1 MAKGFFVTGTDTE
14 VGKTHATVRLMR
26 FLKAQGLSVIGMK
39 PVASGAEWV
48 GERWVNEDALA
59 LQKESS
65 IPVDYEY
72 INPFVFEPPV
82 SPHLAAEAMGVRVSL
97 DRINR
102 TFCHLSTLA
111 DCVVVE
117 GVGGWR
123 VPLNAEE
130 DVADLALKLKLPVL
144 QVVGMR
150 LGCINHARLTQES
163 MLASGVNIGG
173 WIANWLVADLPYGA
187 EVMASLEWKLG
198 QKALAELVF
207 RTAQTIEPSFGG
219 DRWSSD
225 EILRL
230 MAA

>member
-1 MAKGFFVTGTDTE
+1 MAKGIFVTGTDTE

-26 FLKAQGLSVIGMK
+26 FLKAQGLSVVGMK

-65 IPVDYEY
+65 IPVDYEW

-82 SPHLAAEAMGVRVSL
+82 SPHLAAEAMAVRVSL
-97 DRINR
+97 DLINQA
-102 TFCHLSTLA
+102 FFHLSTLA

-144 QVVGMR
+144 QVVGIR

-163 MLASGVNIGG
+163 MIASKVNIGG
-173 WIANWLVADLPYGA
+173 WIANWLASNLPYGA
-187 EVMASLEWKLG
+187 EVMASLEHELG

-207 RTAQTIEPSFGG
+207 QTAQTIERSLDI
-219 DRWSSD
+219 DRWDSD